1 MKLHR
6 DLDITQKTV
15 WHLAHRLRKSFEQD
29 AGLLDGGVEV
39 DETYMGGLERN
50 KHKDKK
56 LNADRGGVGKTAVIG
71 AKGRESKQV
80 KAKHLD
86 KYVTEFA
93 DRHNVRIETTTN

>member
-1 MKLHR
+1 MVLSKWMRPTWL
-6 DLDITQKTV
+6 
-15 WHLAHRLRKSFEQD
+15 
-29 AGLLDGGVEV
+29 
-39 DETYMGGLERN
+39 GLERN

-86 KYVTEFA
+86 
-93 DRHNVRIETTTN
+93 